1 MGDLMKKRKEYK
13 TYCDNETYNTFIR
26 RETAKLSK
34 QTLDNKDVTALDVLI
49 ENMRLQKMNNAFSD
63 MNTFNLL
70 VKKINS
76 NRKK

>member
-1 MGDLMKKRKEYK
+1 MKKRKEYK
-13 TYCDNETYNTFIR
+13 TYCDNETYSEFIR
-26 RETAKLSK
+26 KETAKLSK

-49 ENMRLQKMNNAFSD
+49 ENIRLQKINNTFSV
-63 MNTFNLL
+63 MNTFDLL

>member
-1 MGDLMKKRKEYK
+1 MKKRNENK
-13 TYCDNETYNTFIR
+13 TYCDNETYNEFIR

-49 ENMRLQKMNNAFSD
+49 ENIRLQKTNNTFSD
-63 MNTFNLL
+63 MNTFDLL

>member
-1 MGDLMKKRKEYK
+1 MKKRKEYK
-13 TYCDNETYNTFIR
+13 TYCDNETYNEFIR

-49 ENMRLQKMNNAFSD
+49 ENIRLQKTNNIFSD
-63 MNTFNLL
+63 MNTFDLL